1 MCVCV
6 CVSSRLTSDVVGDLT
21 FRGVTIEGSCKDITS
36 EATHEEH
43 NIAAGSQ
50 KGREG
55 GGRVV
60 GKRSGEKERESGLT
74 REPYTCERLSC
85 ISGGYQQ
92 LTDVHPALFID
103 FTNPEVS
110 FCSIQLFGCSDS
122 TANCELSS
130 SGCPGRLFGCHGNV
144 L

>member
-1 MCVCV
+1 MYTSVCVCV
-6 CVSSRLTSDVVGDLT
+6 CVSSRLTSDVVGGLT

-36 EATHEEH
+36 EATHGEH
-43 NIAAGSQ
+43 SIAAGSL

-55 GGRVV
+55 GGRVL
-60 GKRSGEKERESGLT
+60 GKRSGEKGRESGLT

-92 LTDVHPALFID
+92 LTDVHSALFID

-110 FCSIQLFGCSDS
+110 FSLFKNFLFNSVFWLLRFHCQL
-122 TANCELSS
+122 
-130 SGCPGRLFGCHGNV
+130 
-144 L
+144 